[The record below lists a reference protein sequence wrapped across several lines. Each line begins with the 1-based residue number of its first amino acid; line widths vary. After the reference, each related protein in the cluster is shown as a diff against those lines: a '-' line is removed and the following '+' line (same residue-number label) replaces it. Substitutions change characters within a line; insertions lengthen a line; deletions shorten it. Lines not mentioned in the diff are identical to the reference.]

1 MSVRVTRKPSGE
13 IEITLANGHADA
25 LDKVKRDYHIIDD
38 NKTVG
43 FMLSVMRDADGL
55 AVETV
60 NGSFVPITEIVL
72 PIVTPLKTESPKED
86 VTTNAS
92 KAT

>member
-1 MSVRVTRKPSGE
+1 
-13 IEITLANGHADA
+13 
-25 LDKVKRDYHIIDD
+25 
-38 NKTVG
+38 
-43 FMLSVMRDADGL
+43 MLSVMRDADGL